1 MEAKNGMNK
10 SLLDHAGVD
19 ASSLEQLQKTKM
31 GLKNLSSTNGAGG
44 VLDLFYERWKMRITL
59 ENKAYAAICKELY
72 ASTYASYD
80 AVGAAQDGEDPD
92 SEDSSLW
99 SHPYGNFDPMAEG
112 IWAHIDRIG
121 FRVPDA
127 VAELTEGNDDSGPK
141 AKFYLKALPTNQ
153 KRAKRR

>member
-1 MEAKNGMNK
+1 MENA
-10 SLLDHAGVD
+10 DH
-19 ASSLEQLQKTKM
+19 S
-31 GLKNLSSTNGAGG
+31 
-44 VLDLFYERWKMRITL
+44 

-99 SHPYGNFDPMAEG
+99 SHPCILIQWSG

-153 KRAKRR
+153 KRAKDVDSAITYAAFRLLPKQMYSGGEAFCHATIQCFVIPNKGKKS